1 MKRATGP
8 VVKDVVLIG
17 AGHAHVQ
24 VLRRFGMEPL
34 EGVRFTLITREVH
47 TPYSGMLPG
56 LVAGHYSFD
65 EAHIDSGPLCRF
77 AGARLYQDE
86 VTGIDLAGKRI
97 LCRGRPAVPYDV
109 LSIDIGST
117 PNTAAVPGA
126 AEHCIPVKPI
136 DGFLAR
142 FENMLR
148 RVRDRPGKTRIAV
161 VGSGAGGVELML
173 SVAQRIRDGLA
184 AAGLAPEKAEFVL
197 VAGSQSILPKFPPA
211 FRQRFER
218 LFAHRNIDVVL
229 GSRVAEVGHGSLRL
243 EDGRQVEADEILW
256 TTQAAAPRWLRD
268 TGLTLDPGGFISVD
282 SRLRAVGHTDVFAA
296 GDVAS
301 FIPRALPKSG
311 VYAVRAGPV
320 LADNIRRLLTGSE
333 LRPFRP
339 QADAMYIVSTGDAYA
354 VGTKWGIAFA
364 GASGLAAQGLDRP
377 QVHGPVQRAS
387 GNGHGRPW
395 PCIEARGQ
403 SRSPGDLGDRNAL
416 RRMRRQGGLHR
427 PDASTWNASP
437 LRARRR
443 AGRARRAGRCSGR
456 GYWRETPER
465 AHGRLFPQHRRRPYI
480 FGKIAANHAL
490 GDIFAMGAEPQSALA
505 IATVPYGLEFKVEAD
520 LSAMMAGANEILA
533 EVGCALVGGHT
544 SEGAELSLGFAVN
557 GLVERDRFLRK
568 GGMQPGDALVLTKPI
583 GTGTLLAADMR
594 GKAKGRWVMKAL
606 AHMTQSNRRAAEVLS
621 LHGVHAATDVTG
633 FGLLGHLVEMTKA
646 SGVDAEIDLDAI
658 PVLEGARETV
668 ASGVFSSLQPQ
679 NVRLRR
685 AIRDLEVAALS
696 AGFPLLFDPQ
706 TAGGLLASLPEAN
719 AAACVSA
726 LRDGG
731 LHRGKRH
738 RPNSRTVRIS
748 RADLGDHERAC
759 RRHARSRV
767 SDGGR
772 TIIESIQRCSP
783 VPDGADKRLHGVGC
797 LAFPDTRDL
806 LCASRLQPDP
816 CGRQLA
822 RRPGRADRAE
832 RRHLG
837 HPCPDRLHV
846 VRGNAVEASALLRR

>member
-311 VYAVRAGPV
+311 VYAVRAGPA

-354 VGTKWGIAFA
+354 VGTKWGIAFS
-364 GASGLAAQGLDRP
+364 GAWVWRLKDWIDRRFMDRFNALP
-377 QVHGPVQRAS
+377 EMDTAVHGPASKLADKAALQEISAIAMRCGGCGAKVGSTVLTRAL
-387 GNGHGRPW
+387 GTLRPFERDDVLVGLDAPDDAAVVDTGGR
-395 PCIEARGQ
+395 RL
-403 SRSPGDLGDRNAL
+403 SVHTVDYFRSIVDD
-416 RRMRRQGGLHR
+416 
-427 PDASTWNASP
+427 
-437 LRARRR
+437 
-443 AGRARRAGRCSGR
+443 
-456 GYWRETPER
+456 
-465 AHGRLFPQHRRRPYI
+465 PYI

-490 GDIFAMGAEPQSALA
+490 G
-505 IATVPYGLEFKVEAD
+505 
-520 LSAMMAGANEILA
+520 
-533 EVGCALVGGHT
+533 
-544 SEGAELSLGFAVN
+544 
-557 GLVERDRFLRK
+557 
-568 GGMQPGDALVLTKPI
+568 
-583 GTGTLLAADMR
+583 
-594 GKAKGRWVMKAL
+594 
-606 AHMTQSNRRAAEVLS
+606 
-621 LHGVHAATDVTG
+621 
-633 FGLLGHLVEMTKA
+633 A
-646 SGVDAEIDLDAI
+646 S
-658 PVLEGARETV
+658 
-668 ASGVFSSLQPQ
+668 
-679 NVRLRR
+679 
-685 AIRDLEVAALS
+685 
-696 AGFPLLFDPQ
+696 
-706 TAGGLLASLPEAN
+706 
-719 AAACVSA
+719 
-726 LRDGG
+726 
-731 LHRGKRH
+731 
-738 RPNSRTVRIS
+738 
-748 RADLGDHERAC
+748 
-759 RRHARSRV
+759 
-767 SDGGR
+767 
-772 TIIESIQRCSP
+772 SP
-783 VPDGADKRLHGVGC
+783 WAPS
-797 LAFPDTRDL
+797 P
-806 LCASRLQPDP
+806 SRL
-816 CGRQLA
+816 
-822 RRPGRADRAE
+822 
-832 RRHLG
+832 
-837 HPCPDRLHV
+837 
-846 VRGNAVEASALLRR
+846 